1 MFDALT
7 KLPETLNQIFNIDQ
21 MTEETRKNALKT
33 YVKEIVDAYT
43 DENGIIYNHVYSAN
57 LNRRD
62 VRKSPLTTL
71 DKYVDDQA
79 HTLSLIEALQE
90 TIDVGKVVY
99 GADMIDVYAYNG
111 IIIFE
116 AYFPNGEFKLHFSY
130 EEE

>member
-21 MTEETRKNALKT
+21 MAEETRKNALKI

-43 DENGIIYNHVYSAN
+43 DENGVIYNHVYSAN

-90 TIDVGKVVY
+90 IIDVGKVVY
-99 GADMIDVYAYNG
+99 GADMIDVYTYNG

-116 AYFPNGEFKLHFSY
+116 AYFPNGEFKLHFGY
-130 EEE
+130 EED